1 MGWMRVSSMKPKIT
15 LLKHSKPIFILAL
28 GNLIIGQLTL
38 YNSKQNTYAILSQSG
53 YTIKKVGKT
62 SYFSNFNGNSVNFAE
77 VSL

>member
-53 YTIKKVGKT
+53 YTIKKSGQDLIFLK
-62 SYFSNFNGNSVNFAE
+62 F
-77 VSL
+77 